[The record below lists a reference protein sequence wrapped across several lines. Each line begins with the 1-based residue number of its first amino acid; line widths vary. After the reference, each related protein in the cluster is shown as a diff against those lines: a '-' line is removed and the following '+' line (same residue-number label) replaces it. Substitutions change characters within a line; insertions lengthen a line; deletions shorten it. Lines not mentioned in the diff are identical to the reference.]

1 MTLARFFGAAGRVSR
16 GQFWLQ
22 SLFLWVVLYALSA
35 VLGPLATGI
44 VVWLVNGVVL
54 AAMALLC
61 IRRLH
66 DRNYTGWWLLA
77 VLIPVAGALWLVW
90 QLALRRGVAQD
101 NRWGRDPLQPRGDYL
116 VVG

>member
-1 MTLARFFGAAGRVSR
+1 MTLARFFEAGGRVTR

-22 SLFLWVVLYALSA
+22 SLFLWIVLYALSG
-35 VLGPLATGI
+35 VLGMLAIGI

-54 AAMALLC
+54 AALVMLC

-66 DRNYTGWWLLA
+66 DRNYTGWWLLV
-77 VLIPVAGALWLVW
+77 VLIPVAGALWLLW

-101 NRWGRDPLQPRGDYL
+101 NRWGVDPLQPRGDYL
-116 VVG
+116 VVR